1 MLLAELEVRH
11 SRAVAPTRRV
21 ALGLHWLPTD
31 PPPGFG
37 GVLLGGI
44 VAAHL
49 DAIDDDML
57 VALLRLID
65 DLEAGRRIAQ
75 PRLRH
80 RFQTDV
86 VGLDRSRHKLVGRGE
101 QVTFE
106 IDDHGAPVP
115 QVLGA
120 VYAASRIHSSTRA
133 VVFDTVRRAM
143 RWDGRIGPE
152 LVSWLTDPTYA
163 GPASW
168 RRFPTDAR
176 WALQV
181 LGFGPDSEP
190 EPEEVRRRFRFLIRE
205 VHPDHGAEIDGAGQR
220 VVELTQ
226 ARRILLT

>member
-1 MLLAELEVRH
+1 LLLAELEIRH

-44 VAAHL
+44 VAGHL

-57 VALLRLID
+57 VALLRLLD
-65 DLEAGRRIAQ
+65 DLEGGRRIAQ

-80 RFQTDV
+80 RFQSDV

-101 QVTFE
+101 QITFE
-106 IDDHGAPVP
+106 LDRHGPPVP

-133 VVFDTVRRAM
+133 VVFDTVRRAL
-143 RWDGRIGPE
+143 RWDGSVGPE
-152 LVSWLTDPTYA
+152 LAAWLTDTTQ
-163 GPASW
+163 PASW
-168 RRFPTDAR
+168 RRVPTDAR

-181 LGFGPDSEP
+181 LGFGADTEP
-190 EPEEVRRRFRFLIRE
+190 EPEEVRRRFRSLIRS
-205 VHPDHGAEIDGAGQR
+205 VHPDHGAASDGAGQR